1 MKLEATKAGRGGE
14 NGNARYLFEDRMKED
29 MWMGAVIYPACSIW
43 FGWAI
48 DKESHW
54 AMTAVTLVLFG
65 VFGMILRGTVAT
77 ALTEFTPKQTS
88 SGLALKNFVHNILS
102 FIAVVAAQLL
112 INFMGVGWTT
122 TMVTSFSL
130 ATILP
135 AIALLQ
141 FRFAKWRVT
150 IGNELNI

>member
-1 MKLEATKAGRGGE
+1 
-14 NGNARYLFEDRMKED
+14 
-29 MWMGAVIYPACSIW
+29 
-43 FGWAI
+43 
-48 DKESHW
+48 
-54 AMTAVTLVLFG
+54 MTAVTLVLFG
-65 VFGMILRGTVAT
+65 VFGMILRGTIAT
-77 ALTEFTPKQTS
+77 ALTEFTPKQKS
-88 SGLALKNFVHNILS
+88 SGLALNNFVHNILS
-102 FIAVVAAQLL
+102 FIAAVAAQPL

-122 TMVTSFSL
+122 TMVTLFSL